1 MRDAQSSC
9 AVAKQS
15 RLRDIDRSPQV
26 DYIAFLTIAPIFIG
40 AF

>member
-1 MRDAQSSC
+1 MRHAQSSC

-15 RLRDIDRSPQV
+15 RLHNIDRAAHV
-26 DYIAFLTIAPIFIG
+26 DYIAFLTIAPTPIG

>member
-15 RLRDIDRSPQV
+15 RLRDIDLACHV
-26 DYIAFLTIAPIFIG
+26 DYIAVLTIAPTPIG